1 MTLEDIKAAI
11 QETPELAGELAV
23 WATNETEKGKEL
35 LTNYSQ
41 QEKKKAVDDRTRE
54 IYDAFDNDLKEL
66 GIEKN
71 GRKTY
76 EAYKDT
82 VTSLRDK
89 VSELERLASKD
100 PDAALTAEIESLRNA
115 IEGKN
120 TELDTLRRET
130 LEANKRRLYT
140 EAVKGLEYDERHDP
154 DLIQLKVESLI
165 NNYVS
170 RTEADGDTWII
181 KDQNGQ
187 IMLNNEHKPI
197 DAHNAL
203 KSELANYLKS
213 PKPQGLGTDANS
225 EGKQSANLSVQVDR
239 TQLANL
245 SGVDKLKKATDLLQT
260 AYQTNKLDVHS
271 DQYLK
276 DYKLLTS

>member
-11 QETPELAGELAV
+11 VETPGLADELAV

-35 LTNYSQ
+35 LTNYSSNAV
-41 QEKKKAVDDRTRE
+41 KKAVDDRTRE

-89 VSELERLASKD
+89 TSELERLASKD

-120 TELDTLRRET
+120 NELDTLRSET
-130 LEANKRRLYT
+130 LEANKRRLFT
-140 EAVKGLEYDERHDP
+140 EAVKGFEYDERHDS
-154 DLIQLKVESLI
+154 DLLQLKVESLI
-165 NNYVS
+165 NDYVR

-181 KDQNGQ
+181 KDSNGQ

-203 KSELANYLKS
+203 KTELSNYLKK
-213 PKPQGLGTDANS
+213 PKPQGLGSDAQSND
-225 EGKQSANLSVQVDR
+225 GKSANLSVQVDR

-245 SGVDKLKKATDLLQT
+245 TGVEKFRKATDILQT
-260 AYQTNKLDVHS
+260 AYQTNKLDIHS